1 MSKYAIKLSTLTAI
15 GDAIRDR
22 GGTKD
27 KILVSE
33 MPTKILE
40 IKGEVLAPCEEVKF

>member
-1 MSKYAIKLSTLTAI
+1 MSKLAIQSSTLTAI
-15 GDAIRDR
+15 GDAVRQR
-22 GGTKD
+22 GGTTE

-33 MPTKILE
+33 LPTKILE